1 MNLRTTANPAKPIDI
16 SNAELPASG
25 AVTGGPTFAN
35 ELSVTI
41 TKASI
46 ARPRHNFDFCILFFA
61 VSLCFN
67 PFFHYF
73 SFRQTASSSF
83 RAILKILV

>member
-25 AVTGGPTFAN
+25 AGAGPTFAN
-35 ELSVTI
+35 ELAVTI
-41 TKASI
+41 TTANI
-46 ARPRHNFDFCILFFA
+46 TRPRDNFDFCILFFA
-61 VSLCFN
+61 VSVCFN

-73 SFRQTASSSF
+73 FVPSN
-83 RAILKILV
+83 ILKLISCHL